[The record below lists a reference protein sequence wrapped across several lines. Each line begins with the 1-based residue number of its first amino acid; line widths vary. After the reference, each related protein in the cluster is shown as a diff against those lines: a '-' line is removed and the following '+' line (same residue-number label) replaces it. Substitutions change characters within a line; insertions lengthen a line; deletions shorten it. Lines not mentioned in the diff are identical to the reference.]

1 MTDTNNTG
9 AFGGSLEAALDGH
22 GQEISTLLLPIVN
35 RALLVPNVSVA
46 EILDFNHTDEIDDV
60 PTWFLGLMKW
70 RTLSVPIISFEALND
85 QPFFNRSEQSRVA
98 IFNGLSGSSDLPF
111 WGLVTQ
117 GTPRQ
122 MKLLPS
128 DLQENSN
135 VEMGI
140 AEVMPVYIGSE
151 QARIPNLDY
160 VESEI
165 TKLLSSL

>member
-1 MTDTNNTG
+1 MNNTESNTT
-9 AFGGSLEAALDGH
+9 FGGSLEAALDKH
-22 GQEISTLLLPIVN
+22 QQEMSTLLLPIVDQ
-35 RALLVPNVSVA
+35 ALLVPNVTVA

-98 IFNGLSGSSDLPF
+98 IFNGISGSEDLPF

-122 MKLLPS
+122 MKLSPA
-128 DLQENSN
+128 DINENSDIESGPA
-135 VEMGI
+135 EM
-140 AEVMPVYIGSE
+140 MPVYINTE
-151 QARIPNLDY
+151 QARIPNLDFI
-160 VESEI
+160 EKEL
-165 TKLLSSL
+165 TTLLNSL